1 MTHPKLSEFR
11 MVWVVDFEFR
21 ALPGERPQAVCLVA
35 RELHSNTLVR
45 QWLTEDI
52 PDEPPFDVGPDSLF
66 IAYFASAELGCCLAL
81 GWPMPS
87 RVLDLYVEFKG
98 LTNGTVGP
106 GGLGLLGA
114 LTHFGLDCM
123 ESVEK
128 QSMREL
134 AMREGPHN
142 SEERIALL
150 DYCQSDV
157 DALPRLLDK
166 MIAGIDLPRALLRGR
181 YMRAVAAME
190 HRGIPVDRKI
200 LGGLREHWP
209 TIQTQLIER
218 VDPRGEVFDGR
229 TFKADRWERYLIRH
243 NIAWP
248 RLPSGALALDDETFR
263 QAAKRHPMLV
273 GKWRELRHTLGQM
286 RLSDLAVGSDGRNRC
301 LLSPFQSRT
310 GRNQPSN
317 SRFIFGP
324 SAWLRSLIKPEE
336 GRAIAYI
343 DWSQQEFGIAAAFSQ
358 DANMMAAYRSGDPYL
373 AFAIQA
379 GAVPPTATKQ
389 SHKKERA
396 LFKACVLG
404 VQYGMGAESL
414 AGSIG
419 DTLDVARELLRLHRK
434 TYPRYWRWSESA
446 VDHAML
452 YRHLQTVFGW
462 RLNVGPDANP
472 RSLANFPCQAN
483 GAEMLRL
490 ACCLISER
498 GVGICAPIHDAIL
511 VEGPTSTID
520 ETVAKTQAAMREASA
535 IVLGGFELES
545 DSDVVRCPDRYSDER
560 GVEMWT
566 TVLSI
571 LTELDPVHFGTSRNQ
586 TGRGL
591 APNGTGCLSN
601 LISSNESSL
610 NK

>member
-1 MTHPKLSEFR
+1 MTHPKLSDFR
-11 MVWVVDFEFR
+11 TVWVVDFEFR

-45 QWLTEDI
+45 RWLTEDI

-66 IAYFASAELGCCLAL
+66 VAYFASAELGCCLAL
-81 GWPMPS
+81 GWSMPS
-87 RVLDLYVEFKG
+87 RVLDLYVEFRA
-98 LTNGTVGP
+98 LTNGSIGP
-106 GGLGLLGA
+106 GGSGLLGA
-114 LTHFGLDCM
+114 LTYFGLDCM

-128 QSMREL
+128 QTMREL

-157 DALPRLLDK
+157 DALPKLLDK
-166 MIAGIDLPRALLRGR
+166 MIVGIDLPKALLRGR

-190 HRGIPVDRKI
+190 HRGIPVDLKT
-200 LGGLREHWP
+200 LHGLREYWP
-209 TIQTQLIER
+209 TIQTKLIEN
-218 VDPRGEVFDGR
+218 VDPRGDVFDGR
-229 TFKADRWERYLIRH
+229 TFKTDRWERYLIRH

-248 RLPSGALALDDETFR
+248 RLPSGALCLDDETFR
-263 QAAKRHPMLV
+263 QVAKRHPMLV

-343 DWSQQEFGIAAAFSQ
+343 DWSQQEFGIAAAFSE
-358 DANMMAAYRSGDPYL
+358 DPNMMAAYRSGDPYL

-389 SHKKERA
+389 SHKRERT

-414 AGSIG
+414 AASIG

-490 ACCLISER
+490 ACSMMVER
-498 GVGICAPIHDAIL
+498 GSGVCAPIHDAIL
-511 VEGPTSTID
+511 VEAAADSIED
-520 ETVAKTQAAMREASA
+520 SVRQAQAAMREASA

-545 DSDVVRCPDRYSDER
+545 DSDVVRYPDRYSDER

-566 TVLSI
+566 TVLTI
-571 LTELDPVHFGTSRNQ
+571 LAELDPVRFGANRNHL
-586 TGRGL
+586 GRGL

-601 LISSNESSL
+601 LLSSNESSF